1 MESSEIRRRNLYGP
15 ERNLRVEQ
23 IRHNLSKSCV
33 LKDGEYNFTPKS
45 LSKTVFGTSYGM
57 DFPVSKKFQNIIKK
71 DPVYF
76 NVNLVNKPKTLLEMI
91 NFFEQ
96 MWEVGVLPTVSKIP

>member
-1 MESSEIRRRNLYGP
+1 MESSEVRRRNLYGP

-57 DFPVSKKFQNIIKK
+57 DFPVSKKKSKNIIKE
-71 DPVYF
+71 DPVYL
-76 NVNLVNKPKTLLEMI
+76 NGI
-91 NFFEQ
+91 
-96 MWEVGVLPTVSKIP
+96 

>member
-1 MESSEIRRRNLYGP
+1 MESSEVRRRNLYGP

-23 IRHNLSKSCV
+23 IRYNLSKSCV

-45 LSKTVFGTSYGM
+45 LSKTVFDTSYGM
-57 DFPVSKKFQNIIKK
+57 DFPVSKKFQNIIKE

-76 NVNLVNKPKTLLEMI
+76 NVNLVNNPKSLLE
-91 NFFEQ
+91 
-96 MWEVGVLPTVSKIP
+96 KIHLF